1 MARLVGMVTRTMGY
15 SPERLRHLFNALND
29 GIIVMDKDR
38 VIVFINPSATRMTGW
53 ELGDWIPYCRYCQA
67 REVGAGEERC
77 FLAGQREVSY
87 FESELPTKQGAYVP
101 VGMSRTFLEVPGG
114 ETSRDMVIVIRDV
127 TRERQAKELEMRARL
142 NRMTLEVQ
150 EQERKRISQ
159 ELHDGVSQSLYAVDL
174 GMEHLKRQAP
184 SRLHRALD
192 DLRAQIKRCS
202 QEVRALSHTLYPS
215 LLYDLGLSAAIRML
229 SEEMSTSGC
238 RIDVT
243 MNKEWPAGDLGGIAI
258 HLYRIVQE
266 AVHNAISHG
275 RARHIQI
282 HMTCAELCEVEIRDD
297 GCGFDAE
304 QIKLL
309 PGYGLK
315 NMRERASA
323 LNGVLEIDSQPGQG
337 TRVRV
342 IFPNPL
348 G

>member
-1 MARLVGMVTRTMGY
+1 MAVSTGRD
-15 SPERLRHLFNALND
+15 SAERLRHLFNALND
-29 GIIVMDKDR
+29 GIIVMDSDR
-38 VIVFINPSATRMTGW
+38 IIVFINPSATRITGW
-53 ELGDWIPYCRYCQA
+53 ELGDWIPYCRFCQE
-67 REVGAGEERC
+67 RQVGDGEERC
-77 FLAGQREVSY
+77 FLASQTAVSY
-87 FESELPTKQGAYVP
+87 FESELPMKCGGFVP
-101 VGMSRTFLEVPGG
+101 VGMSRTFLHADGVES
-114 ETSRDMVIVIRDV
+114 SRDMVIVIRDV
-127 TRERQAKELEMRARL
+127 TRERQAKELEMRATL

-159 ELHDGVSQSLYAVDL
+159 ELHDGVSQSLYAIDL

-192 DLRAQIKRCS
+192 DLRAQVKRCS

-238 RIDVT
+238 RIEVT

-282 HMTCAELCEVEIRDD
+282 HMTCAEMCEVEIRDD

-323 LNGVLEIDSQPGQG
+323 LHGVLEIESQPGQG

>member
-1 MARLVGMVTRTMGY
+1 MARVVKVVTKTMGY
-15 SPERLRHLFNALND
+15 SAERLRHLFNALND

-53 ELGDWIPYCRYCQA
+53 ELGDWIPYCRYCQT

-77 FLAGQREVSY
+77 FLAGQSEVSY
-87 FESELPTKQGAYVP
+87 FESELPTKEGAYVP
-101 VGMSRTFLEVPGG
+101 VGMSRTFLEAPGG

-192 DLRAQIKRCS
+192 DLRAQVKRCS
-202 QEVRALSHTLYPS
+202 QEVRVLSHTLYPS

-238 RIDVT
+238 RIEVT
-243 MNKEWPAGDLGGIAI
+243 MNKEWPAGDLGGTAI
-258 HLYRIVQE
+258 HVYRIVQE

-275 RARHIQI
+275 RAKHIRI
-282 HMTCAELCEVEIRDD
+282 HMTCTELCEVEIRDD
-297 GCGFDAE
+297 GSGFDAE

-323 LNGVLEIDSQPGQG
+323 LSGELSIESRPGHG

-342 IFPNPL
+342 VFPNPF